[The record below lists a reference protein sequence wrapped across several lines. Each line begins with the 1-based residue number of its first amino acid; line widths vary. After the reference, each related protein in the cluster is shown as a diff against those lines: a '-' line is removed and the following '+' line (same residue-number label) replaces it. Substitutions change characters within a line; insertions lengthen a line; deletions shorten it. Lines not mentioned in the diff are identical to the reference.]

1 MISGVLQF
9 YSSLGNAHKSLSNFS
24 HLHLYYFEA
33 KYGNKDSK
41 NIYKR
46 NFSIQLIVFLLF
58 FFSPLFLCLTGF
70 SKRSCS
76 HVVQS
81 LGLRFVWCHLKFS
94 GLFFSFLDSSH
105 LHDYYSCWLRV
116 KGIRLMETY
125 DLRSSPKS
133 CAVSSDTF
141 LSIRS
146 LYGK

>member
-1 MISGVLQF
+1 MPTKVSPTSHIYIYITLKQSMVTKIPRIYIKEISVSNLSFF
-9 YSSLGNAHKSLSNFS
+9 YC
-24 HLHLYYFEA
+24 
-33 KYGNKDSK
+33 
-41 NIYKR
+41 
-46 NFSIQLIVFLLF
+46 

-81 LGLRFVWCHLKFS
+81 LGLRFVWCYLKFS

-105 LHDYYSCWLRV
+105 LHDYYSCRLRV

-146 LYGK
+146 LFGK